1 MKSLLKCIFG
11 VAVSGYSLI
20 QAANLTPH
28 LSFQSGPI
36 NSVKVESE
44 SGMIMVYAPHRQT
57 GDSKPGMAL
66 LTHGRRDVVS
76 PARQFPNGTPM
87 TAPEAERGWLE
98 NPQAYWDEF
107 TTKRFHDYDQQTTKV
122 NATSLPVTRWVKDG
136 DTIEWHGLKC
146 SVIETPGYTRG
157 AVSYLTEIDDKKII
171 FTGDLIFGDG
181 KLIDLYSLQ
190 DAIPEANVRG
200 YHGYAGRLGALVS
213 SLKKI
218 KALEPDMLIP
228 ARGPVIETPTQS
240 IDKLI
245 ARVQSVYKNY
255 LSTNALNWYF
265 KEDRM
270 RLCGER
276 VLGSKEAVELM
287 PYSVHVQTPEWIKGF
302 STSRLIISKDGFAF
316 LLDCG
321 NQRVIDEVQ
330 NLITSGLIEKVEG
343 IFVTHIHDDHTD
355 MVQKAAD
362 TFHCPVY
369 ATNEYADVL
378 KQPGA
383 YHIPALT
390 ANAIPE
396 IISMKD
402 GTEMAW
408 REFEFTFHFYPGQ
421 TYYHGALLVQKPGED
436 PIFFVGDSFAPS
448 GLDDYCLLNRN
459 LMHEDTGYFRC
470 MRMLREMPDNTWLIN
485 EHIPYIFRFSREE
498 LDYLESRYR
507 DRASTLDELFP
518 WDDLNYGIDEQW
530 AVFYPYGMDTTP
542 DQTQKLEVRITNH
555 SPKERTFT
563 VTPRGWNGLEVL
575 SKEGRLTIPSR
586 ETMTLSVTVKT
597 PTNPGNYL
605 VTADVASDSVKLHDW
620 IEALITVK

>member
-1 MKSLLKCIFG
+1 MKPFLIGLCIAALLG
-11 VAVSGYSLI
+11 SAVI

-28 LSFQSGPI
+28 LSFHPGPV
-36 NSVKVESE
+36 NSVKVESK
-44 SGMIMVYAPHRQT
+44 SGMIVVYAPAPPSET
-57 GDSKPGMAL
+57 TKPYMAL

-76 PARQFPNGTPM
+76 PARQFAKGTPM
-87 TAPEAERGWLE
+87 AAPEAERGWLE
-98 NPQAYWDEF
+98 TPQAYWDEF
-107 TTKRFHDYDQQTTKV
+107 TSKRFHDYAQQTTKV
-122 NATSLPVTRWVKDG
+122 NATPLPVTRWVKEG
-136 DTIEWHGLKC
+136 DTIEWHGMKC
-146 SVIETPGYTRG
+146 TVIDTPGYTRG
-157 AVSYLTEIDDKKII
+157 AVSYLTEIDGKKVI

-181 KLIDLYSLQ
+181 KLIDLYSFQ
-190 DAIPEANVRG
+190 DAIPEARVGG

-218 KALEPDMLIP
+218 KDLQPDLLIP
-228 ARGPVIETPTQS
+228 ARGPVIDTPAQS
-240 IDKLI
+240 IEKLI
-245 ARVQSVYKNY
+245 TRVQSVYKNY

-265 KEDRM
+265 KEERM

-287 PYSVHVQTPEWIKGF
+287 PYSVHVQTPDWIKGF

-321 NQRVIDEVQ
+321 NQRVIDEIQ

-355 MVQKAAD
+355 MVQKAAE
-362 TFHCPVY
+362 TFACPVY
-369 ATNEYADVL
+369 ATTEYADVL
-378 KQPGA
+378 RKPGA

-390 ANAIPE
+390 TNAIPE
-396 IISMKD
+396 IIDMKD

-408 REFEFTFHFYPGQ
+408 REFKFTFHFYPGQ
-421 TYYHGALLVQKPGED
+421 TFYHGALLVNKPGQD

-459 LMHEDTGYFRC
+459 LMREDTGYFRC
-470 MRMLREMPDNTWLIN
+470 MRMLRELPDNTWLIN
-485 EHIPYIFRFSREE
+485 EHIPYIFRFSSEE

-507 DRASTLDELFP
+507 ERAVTLEELFP

-530 AVFYPYGMDTTP
+530 AVFYPYGVDTAP
-542 DQTQKLEVRITNH
+542 NQSQQLEVRVTNH

-563 VTPRGWNGLEVL
+563 ITPRGWNGLEVL
-575 SKEGRLTIPSR
+575 SKDGQLTIPPR
-586 ETMTLSVTVKT
+586 ETKSLSVTIKT
-597 PTNPGNYL
+597 PAQSGNYL
-605 VTADVASDSVKLHDW
+605 VTADVASGSVKLNDW
-620 IEALITVK
+620 IEALITVQ